1 MVQCRD
7 LCLILGFLVHYFAAS
22 NLRLFFCVM
31 AGFESRFA
39 TETWRM
45 DDENVGTYF
54 GFFHK
59 QDMICHFHRAMKLCL
74 EQRGG
79 VSHRKPGK
87 RKRILMS
94 GGRPKREQIGLF
106 QRTWTST
113 SRPFPVIS
121 QMVPS
126 PHRCTRYLEPAFRAS
141 SRLVA
146 RSCCSAT
153 VRSAPFSEFLGA
165 RPRVYASR
173 CKRIRDRQ
181 NGQLTK

>member
-1 MVQCRD
+1 
-7 LCLILGFLVHYFAAS
+7 
-22 NLRLFFCVM
+22 
-31 AGFESRFA
+31 
-39 TETWRM
+39 M

-74 EQRGG
+74 ERSGG
-79 VSHRKPGK
+79 VSHRFRKPEK

-94 GGRPKREQIGLF
+94 GERDQTALF

-113 SRPFPVIS
+113 SRLFPVIS

-165 RPRVYASR
+165 KPRVYASR
-173 CKRIRDRQ
+173 CKRIRICQ
-181 NGQLTK
+181 NGQLTISIGGTHEPQGPLLVCKFLSPLRNKWGKSVNGQNR